1 MKIYSETGDM
11 GETSVLN
18 GKRLSK
24 NDILIHFLGET
35 DELNSR
41 LGLVKA
47 MCHDEK
53 AGQFIEEIQ
62 KKLMKL
68 MSHISDIEN
77 EKYFFTE
84 DEITVLENE
93 IDKLSGKAAEQ
104 LQFVIPGKNTL
115 EAHIHLARTAARKTE
130 RLFFAVN
137 EQRPLCQK
145 AGAYLNR
152 LSDYLFVLSQCQSE
166 GGIVN

>member
-1 MKIYSETGDM
+1 MKIYARTGGF
-11 GETSVLN
+11 GETCTFN
-18 GKRLSK
+18 GKKVSK

-47 MCHDEK
+47 THHDNDTR
-53 AGQFIEEIQ
+53 QFIEEIQ
-62 KKLMKL
+62 KKIMKL
-68 MSHISDIEN
+68 MSHASDIEN

-84 DEITVLENE
+84 DEITVLEKE
-93 IDKLSGKAAEQ
+93 IDRLSEKTAP
-104 LQFVIPGKNTL
+104 LIQFVLPGKSIQ
-115 EAHIHLARTAARKTE
+115 EAQIHLARTSARKTE
-130 RLFFAVN
+130 RMFFAVN

-152 LSDYLFVLSQCQSE
+152 LSDYLFVLSQC
-166 GGIVN
+166 